1 MPRILLF
8 TGDGKG
14 KTTAALGMV
23 LRAVGHNMRVC
34 VIQFIKDDQKKTGEE
49 EALSR
54 LPQVELIKMG
64 RGFVPDKKHKDF
76 PAHQEKAQ
84 KALRIAAERI
94 RQKSC
99 DLLVLDEINTA
110 CACHLLKEEE
120 VTALIGEVR
129 GPLILVLTGR
139 DAPEVFVK
147 LADTVTIMECGK
159 HGFTRGI
166 MAEKGVEY

>member
-1 MPRILLF
+1 MSRILLF

-34 VIQFIKDDQKKTGEE
+34 VIQFVKDDQKKTGEE
-49 EALSR
+49 EGLSC
-54 LPQVELIKMG
+54 LPRVELIKMG
-64 RGFVPDKKHKDF
+64 RGFVPDRKHKDF

-84 KALRIAAERI
+84 KALGIAAEKI

-110 CACHLLKEEE
+110 CACHLLKAEK
-120 VTALIGEVR
+120 VAALIGEIDDS
-129 GPLILVLTGR
+129 LILVLTGR
-139 DAPEVFVK
+139 DAPEIFVN
-147 LADTVTIMECGK
+147 LADTVTVMECRK
-159 HGFTRGI
+159 HGFTQGI
-166 MAEKGVEY
+166 AAGKGVEY

>member
-34 VIQFIKDDQKKTGEE
+34 VIQFIKDVQRKTGEDE
-49 EALSR
+49 VLSS

-64 RGFVPDKKHKDF
+64 HGFVPDKTHKDF
-76 PAHQEKAQ
+76 PVHQDMAQ
-84 KALRIAAERI
+84 NGLIIAAERI

-110 CACHLLKEEE
+110 CACHLLEAEE
-120 VTALIGEVR
+120 VATLIREIR
-129 GPLILVLTGR
+129 DPFILVLTGR
-139 DAPEVFVK
+139 DAPEIFVN
-147 LADTVTIMECGK
+147 LADTVTIMECRK
-159 HGFTRGI
+159 HGFAQGI
-166 MAEKGVEY
+166 TAEKGVEY

>member
-1 MPRILLF
+1 MSRILLF

-49 EALSR
+49 EVLSQ
-54 LPQVELIKMG
+54 LPRVELVKMG
-64 RGFVPDKKHKDF
+64 RGFVPDKEHKDF
-76 PAHQEKAQ
+76 SAHQEKAHG
-84 KALRIAAERI
+84 ALMIAAERI

-110 CACHLLKEEE
+110 CSCHLLKAEE
-120 VTALIGEVR
+120 VATLIGEIHES
-129 GPLILVLTGR
+129 LILVLTGR
-139 DAPEVFVK
+139 DAPDIFVN
-147 LADTVTIMECGK
+147 LADTVTIMKCGK
-159 HGFTRGI
+159 HGFARGI
-166 MAEKGVEY
+166 AAEKGVEY